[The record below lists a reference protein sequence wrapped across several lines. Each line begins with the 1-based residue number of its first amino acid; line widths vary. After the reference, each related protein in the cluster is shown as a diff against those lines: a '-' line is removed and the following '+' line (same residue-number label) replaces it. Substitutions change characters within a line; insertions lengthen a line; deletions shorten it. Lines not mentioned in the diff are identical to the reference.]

1 MRPPL
6 KPGQMVGKY
15 RIVRLIAMGGMGA
28 VYEVM
33 HTSLERRD
41 ALKAML
47 PEFASRPELRN
58 RFIREAKVTN
68 RVRHPGIVQ
77 IYEISELADG
87 SPYFVME
94 YIDGE
99 TLAQRM
105 NDLEQRVG
113 HKRTVADLVPLRQ
126 VASILSSC
134 HAKGLIHRDLKPGN
148 IMLVKDADVAGGER
162 AKLLDFGIV
171 KVQEEAQKVPRTQP
185 LITEPRTQAGMLLG
199 TPEYMA
205 PEQWRPG
212 HPLTEKVDVYALGVM
227 AYRVLGGSLPFV
239 AETTWALGAMHVDA
253 TPMPLRQRN
262 ADLPIEVCTFV
273 ERMLAKNPQQR
284 PSITEFV
291 TVIEHFT
298 VRSQKSGE
306 LFIPDSLGS
315 GAHSVPPGLLP
326 SVPKPPPSAPAVIVK
341 PSLQKSS
348 EEKTLI
354 PSADAPF
361 VPSDRPAPPESTTAR
376 GTQPAN
382 PQLVADV
389 ASVVPTPQLPKAP
402 PVVTPQVTPS
412 AESSATPHR
421 SRYWLGLAGLLGTM
435 GVLLILGVYQV
446 IHAPP
451 SPNQAVLDQAR
462 SYATTEDMTALSPV
476 PEDLSD
482 HLKDLRISEDQ
493 SAVPDAS
500 APAPDLLRLPDLRSP
515 TVKQAKSH
523 KVTIACIQNR
533 GLADEVKK
541 MLVQGFEYSRIS
553 VLAPGDRI
561 RLTSIAG
568 KPHVD
573 RMPTSLVDR
582 QTLLEY
588 SLAGLFPSGF
598 PSLVEIQCP
607 LD

>member
-171 KVQEEAQKVPRTQP
+171 KVQEEAQNVPRTQP
-185 LITEPRTQAGMLLG
+185 LVTEPRTQAGMLLG

-205 PEQWRPG
+205 PEQWRPV

-253 TPMPLRQRN
+253 APMPLRQRN
-262 ADLPIEVCTFV
+262 ADLPIEVCALV
-273 ERMLAKNPQQR
+273 ERMLAKEPNKR
-284 PSITEFV
+284 PDIIEFIS
-291 TVIEHFT
+291 TIEHFT
-298 VRSQKSGE
+298 GRSQRSGQ
-306 LFIPDSLGS
+306 LIIPDSLASGS
-315 GAHSVPPGLLP
+315 QSVLASLPSSASKPLPSAPIAVVQPSSQISSSEKTLVP
-326 SVPKPPPSAPAVIVK
+326 SVPA
-341 PSLQKSS
+341 L
-348 EEKTLI
+348 
-354 PSADAPF
+354 F
-361 VPSDRPAPPESTTAR
+361 VPSDRPAPPDSTTAR

-382 PQLVADV
+382 PKLETEFEPAAPKSQRSEGQPDSPVAPSAKPTPTPNRSLHWLVWAGLVGVMAVLLTWVTHPPQDAPLSSDQAV
-389 ASVVPTPQLPKAP
+389 IGPARHSTAIPDITDPKPVPTDSSIGVSDAPHPEDGPSVTDGPK
-402 PVVTPQVTPS
+402 
-412 AESSATPHR
+412 
-421 SRYWLGLAGLLGTM
+421 
-435 GVLLILGVYQV
+435 
-446 IHAPP
+446 
-451 SPNQAVLDQAR
+451 
-462 SYATTEDMTALSPV
+462 PV
-476 PEDLSD
+476 PDSSP
-482 HLKDLRISEDQ
+482 R
-493 SAVPDAS
+493 
-500 APAPDLLRLPDLRSP
+500 PDLRQVIVGPPKERS
-515 TVKQAKSH
+515 
-523 KVTIACIQNR
+523 VTTACIRQPGLTDDLKKVLVR
-533 GLADEVKK
+533 GLRESGIKV
-541 MLVQGFEYSRIS
+541 LVPGVRIQITS
-553 VLAPGDRI
+553 V
-561 RLTSIAG
+561 AG

-573 RMPTSLVDR
+573 QIPTSLLDR

-588 SLAGLFPSGF
+588 ALAGLFPGGF
-598 PSLVEIQCP
+598 PGSVEIQCP
-607 LD
+607 VN